1 MRLREGKDDYH
12 LQTLYAHL
20 LDFWIAGQE
29 TTTDTLN
36 WGIIHIVHQPEV
48 QQLLHAELD
57 SVIGSDRLI
66 TLADRTAL
74 PYANA
79 TVNEVMRIANVLQ
92 IGRASCRERVSR

>member
-1 MRLREGKDDYH
+1 MGRGKYPGYWYQSSV
-12 LQTLYAHL
+12 LK
-20 LDFWIAGQE
+20 E

-79 TVNEVMRIANVLQ
+79 TVNVT
-92 IGRASCRERVSR
+92 